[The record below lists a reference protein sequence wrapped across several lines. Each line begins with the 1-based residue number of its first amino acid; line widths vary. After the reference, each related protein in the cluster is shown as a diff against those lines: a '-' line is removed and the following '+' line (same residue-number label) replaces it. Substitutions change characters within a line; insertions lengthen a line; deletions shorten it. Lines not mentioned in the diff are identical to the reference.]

1 MSKTPEH
8 YDRRV
13 EHYRTERN
21 RAWSRGFSVGFITAC
36 VIVALF
42 MYGQREAHGAQS
54 QKLPPHWQQWIKTFR
69 AEQPATLPG
78 YTGNRW
84 KGIAW
89 EQTTNY
95 TYKGGGGFTQS
106 NWDQHK
112 RPGQPKYMSDASPLE
127 QLWAAE
133 RIYRFY
139 LRQSGSHRYAATVW
153 DANRNILGW
162 YGFTEETW

>member
-1 MSKTPEH
+1 MQKFLLSVLLFLLFVPNVVAREGMSGIPIEDGSLTRP
-8 YDRRV
+8 
-13 EHYRTERN
+13 
-21 RAWSRGFSVGFITAC
+21 SP
-36 VIVALF
+36 
-42 MYGQREAHGAQS
+42 RELVKKKAND
-54 QKLPPHWQQWIKTFR
+54 LPPHWKQWIRTCR

-78 YTGNRW
+78 YKGNKW

-95 TYKGGGGFTQS
+95 TYLGGCGATQA

-112 RPGQPKYMSDASPLE
+112 RPGQPKYMNNASPVE
-127 QLWAAE
+127 QLWFCE
-133 RIYRFY
+133 RIYKFY